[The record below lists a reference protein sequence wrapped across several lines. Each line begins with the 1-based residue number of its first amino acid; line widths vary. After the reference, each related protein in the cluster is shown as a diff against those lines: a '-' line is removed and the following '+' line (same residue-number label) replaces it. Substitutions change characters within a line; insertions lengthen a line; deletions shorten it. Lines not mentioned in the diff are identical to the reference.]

1 MTAEIVILNK
11 GAVALAADSAVTFG
25 AGRKIYN
32 TVNKLVTL
40 SKYRPVGI
48 MIHGGAEFMGIP
60 WLRQYADGFIDWI
73 KSSNLLFPPTLQQQ
87 FLLGGVRAGFQEFK
101 NQMQHRVSDS
111 IKKHGPISET
121 GVKQIVGSFS
131 GSTVFVEH
139 QMPQPH
145 IRSVQK

>member
-1 MTAEIVILNK
+1 
-11 GAVALAADSAVTFG
+11 
-25 AGRKIYN
+25 
-32 TVNKLVTL
+32 
-40 SKYRPVGI
+40 

-121 GVKQIVGSFS
+121 GVKQIVALFPGAPSLSNTKCHSRTSEAF
-131 GSTVFVEH
+131 
-139 QMPQPH
+139 
-145 IRSVQK
+145 RSKNKT